1 MKKFVFTQV
10 KLPIYN
16 WYRRP
21 VVELLFAALF
31 DEPLVTNGALF

>member
-1 MKKFVFTQV
+1 MKFEFTQV

-21 VVELLFAALF
+21 VVELLLAMLLF
-31 DEPLVTNGALF
+31 DEPLVTNGVLF